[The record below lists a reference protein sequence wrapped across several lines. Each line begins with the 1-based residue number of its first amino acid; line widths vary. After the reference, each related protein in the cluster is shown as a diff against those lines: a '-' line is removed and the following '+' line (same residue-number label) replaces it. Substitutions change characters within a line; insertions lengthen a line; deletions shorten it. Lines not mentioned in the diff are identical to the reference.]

1 MAHMVKNLPAMQET
15 CVGKIPSRREK
26 LPTPVFLPGDSMDR
40 GAWQATVR
48 RVTKSQK
55 DLYNKRASVGE
66 DDFGFLSSPVAGN
79 VLTQSKLKSGT
90 YITKKR
96 KPSLQ
101 GLHQS

>member
-1 MAHMVKNLPAMQET
+1 
-15 CVGKIPSRREK
+15 
-26 LPTPVFLPGDSMDR
+26 MDR

-55 DLYNKRASVGE
+55 DLYNTRASVGE
-66 DDFGFLSSPVAGN
+66 DDFDFLSSPVAGN
-79 VLTQSKLKSGT
+79 VLGT